1 MIDFL
6 TGLLMGV
13 LQFYAW
19 TVGVG
24 LVVLALISL
33 VEGAVDFIR
42 DVRPVRLSRPMPR
55 SRA

>member
-19 TVGVG
+19 TVGSG
-24 LVVLALISL
+24 LVVLALIMIG
-33 VEGAVDFIR
+33 EGAVDFIR
-42 DVRPVRLSRPMPR
+42 DMRPARVSRAMPR
-55 SRA
+55 HHA